1 MTSPS
6 RALPLLLLLATAVSG
21 DPASDAAK
29 ELKRLWGSL
38 DAPRRIEALRALE
51 PAPSAAL
58 LRECKGWL
66 AEKDP
71 AVRGAVA
78 KAAAACA
85 TIPTLREQARALLAD
100 YLHKQL
106 DARARRE
113 QEEFEAVCRKYGRAI
128 PPDNEMAAGADWK
141 DPYDPKRRALPEEIV
156 AERGHMRAV
165 LEAAGGAGGEA
176 LRDAARRVFREHHDP
191 EVVALSATCLGTLRA
206 WAALPELADLLRI
219 QSYGREVGG
228 ADVIGR
234 EPYETMRLKWD
245 VHKDRL
251 WWSRPEYVPRTGKAI
266 REAASA
272 IVGLPL
278 ESCGAFDR
286 WMLDHET
293 ELAAQGVTL
302 DAAFRRRAASTQR

>member
-6 RALPLLLLLATAVSG
+6 RALPLRLLLAAAASG

-29 ELKRLWGSL
+29 ELKQRWRSL
-38 DAPRRIEALRALE
+38 DAPGRIEALRSLE
-51 PAPSAAL
+51 PMPSAAL

-66 AEKDP
+66 ADKEP

-85 TIPTLREQARALLAD
+85 ALPALREQARALLAD
-100 YLHKQL
+100 YLGKHL

-113 QEEFEAVCRKYGRAI
+113 REEFEAVCRKFGRAI
-128 PPDNEMAAGADWK
+128 PPDDEMAAGADWS

-165 LEAAGGAGGEA
+165 LEAAGGAGGDE
-176 LRDAARRVFREHHDP
+176 LRAAVRRAFREHHDP
-191 EVVALSATCLGTLRA
+191 EVVAAAATCLGRLRS
-206 WAALPELADLLRI
+206 WEALADLADLLRL

-234 EPYETMRLKWD
+234 EAYETMRLKWD

-251 WWSRPEYVPRTGKAI
+251 WWSRPEYVPRAGQAI

-272 IVGLPL
+272 IVGRPI

-286 WMLDHET
+286 WMLDHEA
-293 ELAAQGVTL
+293 ELTAHGVTL